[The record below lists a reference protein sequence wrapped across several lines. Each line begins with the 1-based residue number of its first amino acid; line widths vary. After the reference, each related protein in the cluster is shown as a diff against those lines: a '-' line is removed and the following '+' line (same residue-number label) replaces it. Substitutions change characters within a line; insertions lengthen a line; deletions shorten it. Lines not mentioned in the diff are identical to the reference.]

1 MKRIKIFDEE
11 GGVSP
16 EFEARAGDWII
27 KGLHI
32 ALFSVGIYLCVIGA
46 IYLFRVPA

>member
-1 MKRIKIFDEE
+1 MKRIKIFDEN

-27 KGLHI
+27 RGLHI
-32 ALFSVGIYLCVIGA
+32 TLFILVVYSLVMWA
-46 IYLFRVPA
+46 IYLFRAHM